1 MIMAYD
7 LHSLYVYNI
16 KKVQFI
22 RMNSLLLYPQSP
34 ALLCHDVQFA
44 KTWENHSKATHIVQ
58 QAQAAV
64 T

>member
-44 KTWENHSKATHIVQ
+44 KTWENHWKATHI
-58 QAQAAV
+58 
-64 T
+64 